1 MDMGLWEWVLA
12 VIAAVSVGLAKG
24 GLSMVGVISVP
35 LMALVMSP
43 IQAAGMLLP
52 VYIVSDLGGLIAYR
66 KNFDRAVLVKLMP
79 GAILGILLGWATSSF
94 VSDKSVELVVGI
106 IGLVF
111 ALSALWKRRA
121 EAAARRPDWLRGS
134 LWGTVSGYTS
144 FVAHAGAAPYQVYA
158 QPLRMSPLVYAG
170 TTTIFFAV
178 CNWVKLVPYAML
190 GQLSTENL
198 KVAAILTIPALLSVR
213 AGIWI
218 VKRLSPTIFY
228 KLITWMLLIVSIRL
242 IWGGL

>member
-12 VIAAVSVGLAKG
+12 VLAAVSVGLAKG

-66 KNFDRAVLVKLMP
+66 KNFDRAVLLKLMP
-79 GAILGILLGWATSSF
+79 GALLGILLGWATSSF
-94 VSDKSVELVVGI
+94 VSDKTVELVVGI
-106 IGLVF
+106 IGLSF
-111 ALSALWKRRA
+111 ALSALWKRRV
-121 EAAARRPDWLRGS
+121 EAGARRPDWLRGS
-134 LWGTVSGYTS
+134 FWGGVAGYTS
-144 FVAHAGAAPYQVYA
+144 FVAHAGAAPYQVFA

-178 CNWVKLVPYAML
+178 CNWVKLVPYALL
-190 GQLSTENL
+190 GQLSTDNL
-198 KVAAILTIPALLSVR
+198 KVAAILTIPALVAVQ

-228 KLITWMLLIVSIRL
+228 NLITWMLLVVSIRL